1 MKQITEAIAYE
12 GLRRL
17 LSSGEPSILA
27 LDPGE
32 STGWCFI
39 SRDNNITA
47 GTAPKDH
54 LAVAERIDVLNPD
67 IVVFETFNMYPGKA
81 QSLIWNSFYPC
92 EVIGVIKYKCA
103 SLGKYIIGQAP
114 SIKKY
119 AGPLPNKFVQYSK
132 VAKLTEH
139 SKDACQHLCYYLRQV
154 RAIDRALN

>member
-1 MKQITEAIAYE
+1 MKHLTEAIAYE

-17 LSSGEPSILA
+17 LNDREPSILT

-32 STGWCFI
+32 STGWCFLD
-39 SRDNNITA
+39 RDNNLTA

-92 EVIGVIKYKCA
+92 EVIGVIKYRCA
-103 SLGKYIIGQAP
+103 SLDKYIVGQAP

-119 AGPLPNKFVQYSK
+119 AGPLPNKFIRYSK
-132 VAKLTEH
+132 IERLTEH

-154 RAIDRALN
+154 KAIDRVLS